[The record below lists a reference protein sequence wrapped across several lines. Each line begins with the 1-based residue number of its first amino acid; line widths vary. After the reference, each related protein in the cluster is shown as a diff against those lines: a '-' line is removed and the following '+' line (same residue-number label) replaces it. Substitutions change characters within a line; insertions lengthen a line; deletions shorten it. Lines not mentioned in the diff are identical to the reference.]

1 MQILYDINFAGVVIG
16 FDPNRDVFSEES
28 GRGQFTVRVITG
40 SLDSNVTVLL
50 STASCVA
57 DSKYCYVYTIHVSSM
72 PKMSQCESMND
83 NYNYISALL

>member
-16 FDPNRDVFSEES
+16 FDPKRDVFSEES

-40 SLDSNVTVLL
+40 RLGSNVTVLL

-57 DSKYCYVYTIHVSSM
+57 DSKHGCTSCFPCKLSPHSHR
-72 PKMSQCESMND
+72 P
-83 NYNYISALL
+83 